1 MRAREAGDGAFVNV
15 RTVVGFMLGLAAAL
29 ICIGGMVGFPGL
41 IEGFLAESE
50 SPRSNFVKNDSGRH
64 IQIGESISM
73 DGPVADGYDSSNQE
87 LYFDTRSKGVVWTG
101 SLRMTVE
108 DVSLFDSPAD
118 AGVEEPIESKGG
130 EWGSDLKFAMVT
142 LRVANDNAVP
152 MDVSRSGKPWFL
164 VTDFVRLGLT
174 SPVWFDGTPAEAI
187 PPEYYYFDLPP
198 GAEKTLRVG
207 FEIMAD
213 DIPSQ
218 AEIGVDGHWK
228 LDLPER

>member
-1 MRAREAGDGAFVNV
+1 MRARETGDGAFVNA
-15 RTVVGFMLGLAAAL
+15 RTVVGLMLGLVAVL
-29 ICIGGMVGFPGL
+29 ICIGSMAGFPGL
-41 IEGFLAESE
+41 IEGFLAGPGS
-50 SPRSNFVKNDSGRH
+50 SQSNSVENDSDRH
-64 IQIGESISM
+64 IQIGELISM
-73 DGPVADGYDSSNQE
+73 DGPAADGYDSSNQE
-87 LYFDTRSKGVVWTG
+87 LYFDTRSKGVAWTG

-142 LRVANDNAVP
+142 LRVENDDAIP
-152 MDVSRSGKPWFL
+152 IDVSRSGKSWFL

-198 GAEKTLRVG
+198 GTEKTLQVG
-207 FEIMAD
+207 FEIVAD

-218 AEIGVDGHWK
+218 AEIGVDGYWK